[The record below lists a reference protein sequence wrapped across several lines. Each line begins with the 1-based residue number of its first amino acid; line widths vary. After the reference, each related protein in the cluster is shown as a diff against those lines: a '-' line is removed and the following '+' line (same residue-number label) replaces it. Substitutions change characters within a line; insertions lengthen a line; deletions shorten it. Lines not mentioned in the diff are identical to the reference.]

1 MGINWPPWLNFSS
14 LTCLTNDYHI
24 SVNSF
29 RGNCSF
35 LRLKLLLSSNYC
47 RNNLMAETIQ
57 GQKLLAEIRYV
68 PKYGSK
74 DLSCRPLSATLSG
87 HMLPV
92 VASPNFYLALTFQVC
107 NGIKRLREYI
117 KCSDRAANNEVPTKF
132 HKCVSVITLSPSAV
146 GTAWN
151 SQRNSRVVTQL
162 CLKVMVLIESIFLR
176 QILYEKYVHT
186 RVTLVHTDTVKLGDT

>member
-1 MGINWPPWLNFSS
+1 
-14 LTCLTNDYHI
+14 
-24 SVNSF
+24 
-29 RGNCSF
+29 
-35 LRLKLLLSSNYC
+35 
-47 RNNLMAETIQ
+47 MAESIQ

-117 KCSDRAANNEVPTKF
+117 KYSDRAVNNEVPTK
-132 HKCVSVITLSPSAV
+132 I
-146 GTAWN
+146 
-151 SQRNSRVVTQL
+151 SQVCFCHHTQPQCSRNG
-162 CLKVMVLIESIFLR
+162 LKQPAEL
-176 QILYEKYVHT
+176 
-186 RVTLVHTDTVKLGDT
+186 